1 MFYDKNIKPDE
12 KMLSEALGL
21 SYKYWVEI
29 KNNLNKEYD
38 ALVEE
43 WKYYGQK
50 YGWTLKFFYK
60 KRNLFFLKPYDNYF
74 QIAFVFGNTA
84 VSAIEKSDLP
94 SSIINDLRNAKK
106 YVEGRG
112 LRIKVQKKND
122 VKNILTLVNH
132 KITN

>member
-43 WKYYGQK
+43 WKYY
-50 YGWTLKFFYK
+50 
-60 KRNLFFLKPYDNYF
+60 
-74 QIAFVFGNTA
+74 
-84 VSAIEKSDLP
+84 
-94 SSIINDLRNAKK
+94 
-106 YVEGRG
+106 
-112 LRIKVQKKND
+112 
-122 VKNILTLVNH
+122 
-132 KITN
+132 